1 MLNNKTGSRKYSKRM
16 DRLQLYESKK
26 LRRETPLSPLLRI
39 FAGQSVHNHRPMY
52 FRDVAGLEDLKT
64 YLRRTAQTRQIAH
77 AQLFAGEEG
86 GGAFPL
92 ALAYARYLNCQ
103 MPTDTDACGHCP
115 SCVKYDA
122 LAHPDLFFV

>member
-86 GGAFPL
+86 EGL
-92 ALAYARYLNCQ
+92 SLWLW
-103 MPTDTDACGHCP
+103 PTHAISTVRRRP
-115 SCVKYDA
+115 IRMLV
-122 LAHPDLFFV
+122 VIVRRV